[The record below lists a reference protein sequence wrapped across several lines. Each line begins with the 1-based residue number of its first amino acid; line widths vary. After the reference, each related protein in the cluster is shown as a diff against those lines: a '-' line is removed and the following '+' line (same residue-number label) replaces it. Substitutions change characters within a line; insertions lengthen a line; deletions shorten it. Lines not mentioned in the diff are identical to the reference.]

1 MVKRAR
7 AASAELSI
15 SKRSGAVT
23 RKLAIILTAYAE
35 YDGAGQGLREAA
47 QSEEE
52 EVQAFSEMLEP
63 KETAE

>member
-1 MVKRAR
+1 V
-7 AASAELSI
+7 

-23 RKLAIILTAYAE
+23 RKLAMALTASAE
-35 YDGAGQGLREAA
+35 DDGAGQGLREAA